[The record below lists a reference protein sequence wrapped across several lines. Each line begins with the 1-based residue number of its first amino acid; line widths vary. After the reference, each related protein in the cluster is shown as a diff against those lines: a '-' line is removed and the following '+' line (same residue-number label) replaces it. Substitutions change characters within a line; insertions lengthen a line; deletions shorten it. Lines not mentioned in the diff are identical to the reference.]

1 MPRKGLAP
9 HECTLT
15 VCFLAWHLA
24 THKSYT
30 ESLPA
35 RKPTPAFRSAGM
47 VCPRE
52 QAQKELPIK
61 GAGDELVSGS
71 IRDKGREFL

>member
-1 MPRKGLAP
+1 MD
-9 HECTLT
+9 
-15 VCFLAWHLA
+15 
-24 THKSYT
+24 KSRT

-35 RKPTPAFRSAGM
+35 RKPTPAFCSAGM
-47 VCPRE
+47 VSLRE

-61 GAGDELVSGS
+61 GAGDELASGS